1 MAPEGPDQPKTTL
14 RFVFI
19 SDPEK
24 PVVTLRVP
32 DTMLFQEALVMAARK
47 QGKDASILTATFP
60 GGSPITTGTV
70 KQIADKG
77 TNIHVVDPSIVG

>member
-1 MAPEGPDQPKTTL
+1 MASELPDKAQTTL

-19 SDPEK
+19 SDPDK

-32 DTMLFQEALVMAARK
+32 ESMLFQEALVMAASR
-47 QGKDASILTATFP
+47 QGKDASILTATYP
-60 GGSPITTGTV
+60 GGTPITTGTV
-70 KQIADKG
+70 KQIAEKG

>member
-1 MAPEGPDQPKTTL
+1 MASETPVKTQTTL

-24 PVVTLRVP
+24 PVVTLKVP
-32 DTMLFQEALVMAARK
+32 DTMLFQQALVMAAKK
-47 QGKDASILTATFP
+47 QGKDASILTATYP
-60 GGSPITTGTV
+60 GGTPITTGTV
-70 KQIADKG
+70 KEIGEKG

>member
-1 MAPEGPDQPKTTL
+1 MASATPIKTQTTL

-32 DTMLFQEALVMAARK
+32 DTMLFQQALVMAAKK
-47 QGKDASILTATFP
+47 QGKDASILTATYP
-60 GGSPITTGTV
+60 GGTPVTTGTV
-70 KQIADKG
+70 KEIADKG

>member
-1 MAPEGPDQPKTTL
+1 MASETPIKTQTTL

-24 PVVTLRVP
+24 PVVTLKVP
-32 DTMLFQEALVMAARK
+32 DTMLFQQALVMAAKR
-47 QGKDASILTATFP
+47 QGKDASILTATYP
-60 GGSPITTGTV
+60 GGTPITTGTV
-70 KQIADKG
+70 KEIADKG

>member
-1 MAPEGPDQPKTTL
+1 MASETPIKTQTTL

-24 PVVTLRVP
+24 PVVTLKVP
-32 DTMLFQEALVMAARK
+32 DTMLFQQALVMAAKK
-47 QGKDASILTATFP
+47 QGKDASILTATYP
-60 GGSPITTGTV
+60 GGTPITTGTV
-70 KQIADKG
+70 KEIADKG

>member
-1 MAPEGPDQPKTTL
+1 MASEVPSKAKTTL

-19 SDPEK
+19 SDPDK
-24 PVVTLRVP
+24 PVVTLKVP
-32 DTMLFQEALVMAARK
+32 ETMLFQEALVMAAGK
-47 QGKDASILTATFP
+47 QGKDPGILTATYP
-60 GGSPITTGTV
+60 GGGPISTGTV